1 MHPVQYASY
10 GKIVK
15 KMALEKAIFDS
26 FGNSVEKFH
35 KNPVLFLLKKWAIRI
50 LTPVLS
56 SRIDSARMLAEW
68 RMQYAE

>member
-26 FGNSVEKFH
+26 VGHSVEKFH
-35 KNPVLFLLKKWAIRI
+35 KNPVLFLLKITENRVI
-50 LTPVLS
+50 
-56 SRIDSARMLAEW
+56 I
-68 RMQYAE
+68 

>member
-26 FGNSVEKFH
+26 FGNSVEKIH
-35 KNPVLFLLKKWAIRI
+35 KNPVLFLLKITENRVI
-50 LTPVLS
+50 
-56 SRIDSARMLAEW
+56 I
-68 RMQYAE
+68 